1 MKLSY
6 VTDSLGHLPFEDML
20 NFAAKLA
27 CQKSGGLRRGENS
40 A

>member
-27 CQKSGGLRRGENS
+27 LKQTISQ
-40 A
+40 